1 MHEAKSDH
9 KDVNAARGDFIRRV
23 LDQNRDL
30 ELARIRQ
37 LRREQSSDEALAGP
51 GDEAEV
57 AHAMV
62 NTEMQASM
70 VERYRERLRAID
82 EAERRLDQGRF
93 GICEE
98 CGEDIGRERLKML
111 PSTLVCVDCQRAR
124 ERNPRLSRSC
134 AAPTITSASIAA
146 SGESDENASRA
157 KVARLTT
164 RADDSDLRA
173 FSADS
178 DEDDEFASRMV
189 DRAPARRGRPRR
201 NPPAERRSA

>member
-9 KDVNAARGDFIRRV
+9 KDLNAVRGDLMRRV

-70 VERYRERLRAID
+70 VERYRERL
-82 EAERRLDQGRF
+82 LDQGRF

-124 ERNPRLSRSC
+124 ERNPRLSRSS

-146 SGESDENASRA
+146 SGESDE
-157 KVARLTT
+157 
-164 RADDSDLRA
+164 
-173 FSADS
+173 
-178 DEDDEFASRMV
+178 
-189 DRAPARRGRPRR
+189 
-201 NPPAERRSA
+201 

>member
-1 MHEAKSDH
+1 MHQAKPEHQDL
-9 KDVNAARGDFIRRV
+9 KAARGDLIRRV

-62 NTEMQASM
+62 NTEMKASM

-82 EAERRLDQGRF
+82 EAEAWLEQGRF

-124 ERNPRLSRSC
+124 ERNPRLSRSS

-146 SGESDENASRA
+146 SGESDE
-157 KVARLTT
+157 
-164 RADDSDLRA
+164 
-173 FSADS
+173 
-178 DEDDEFASRMV
+178 
-189 DRAPARRGRPRR
+189 
-201 NPPAERRSA
+201 